1 MDSPLSHL
9 SSLFDGGIHSIRSK
23 KMGKAKLSVMTMR
36 NDVSFDTK
44 STSGASFEVVLKHNE
59 LIRRAKCS
67 PGHGRSDDTTECVKC
82 EGETYSGDG
91 LRCVECEGE
100 GNKPNEDRTACR
112 CVAGYEMGEDGE
124 CVKCDVEAGRFSS
137 NGENCM
143 LCDHEGG
150 TVSEDGT
157 KCICKEDS
165 RTMKRRCMR
174 SNSESTGAATGG
186 GGEDIEEDEM
196 ERKRRNDSMNDSIA
210 AMDPDSGEHVT
221 GRVEGNVF

>member
-1 MDSPLSHL
+1 MEHRTKFDDFDMDSPLSHL

-157 KCICKEDS
+157 KCICKEGFENDEETGVCEATS
-165 RTMKRRCMR
+165 GA
-174 SNSESTGAATGG
+174 TGAATGG
-186 GGEDIEEDEM
+186 GAEDIEEDEM
-196 ERKRRNDSMNDSIA
+196 EEEEETT
-210 AMDPDSGEHVT
+210 P
-221 GRVEGNVF
+221 